1 MLESRFLEFSLG
13 DAASPSFRWG
23 CLTNLGAGIC
33 LSEKGVDSEYPVV
46 DVRGDAFEHHRKL
59 RGASS

>member
-1 MLESRFLEFSLG
+1 VVCYGGPEW
-13 DAASPSFRWG
+13 FR
-23 CLTNLGAGIC
+23 LTNLGAGIC